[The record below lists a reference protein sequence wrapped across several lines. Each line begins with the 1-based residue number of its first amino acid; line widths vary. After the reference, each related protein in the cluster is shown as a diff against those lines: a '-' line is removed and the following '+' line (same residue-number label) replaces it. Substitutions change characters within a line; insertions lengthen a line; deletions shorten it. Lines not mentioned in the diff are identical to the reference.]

1 MKQYRDGLMD
11 VLINGR
17 TREDRTGVGRHSV
30 FGRMDR
36 YDLNAGFP
44 LVGDKF
50 TSFHNIKHELL
61 WMLSG
66 STRLKYLK
74 ENRVSIWD
82 EWVKPSTA
90 IICPCTVD
98 QVIVKI
104 KRDEKLGV
112 SELTTMLKVVEDWLE
127 DRGVIAFYSIH
138 LEDVAPEGRRL
149 IKVSRPTGD
158 VRIDTIEKL
167 GGLLWLVVRD
177 FRDQLGQISRL
188 ANIGDDDKL
197 LPWQKEVLKQGT
209 WVEGCIPTKD
219 WPFEI
224 LDGELGPVY
233 GKQMTAWQPGIDP
246 QELIDTLKFEG
257 EDEGHGK
264 VIHMDSLNNLINKLT
279 PKPINQIQAIID
291 QLINNPTSSRMILNL
306 WNVGEL
312 HLMALPPCHMV
323 SQFFSEEM
331 TIDERHSWGMC
342 NIEGYKESLCQ
353 VVSGEEPELDVF
365 MDLQGVPKRR
375 LSCML
380 FQRKSYC
387 APVV

>member
-1 MKQYRDGLMD
+1 MHQYRNGLMD

-17 TREDRTGVGRHSV
+17 TRKARTGVGRHSV
-30 FGRMDR
+30 FGRIDR
-36 YDLNAGFP
+36 YDLNSGFP
-44 LVGDKF
+44 LVSDKF

-90 IICPCTVD
+90 IIRPCTVD
-98 QVIVKI
+98 EVINKL
-104 KRDEKLGV
+104 KRVDECDLLVTLGV
-112 SELTTMLKVVEDWLE
+112 VERWLLNEGVV
-127 DRGVIAFYSIH
+127 VFFSNH
-138 LEDVAPEGRRL
+138 LEDVAPEGRKL
-149 IKVSRPTGD
+149 IRVPRPTGD
-158 VRIDTIEKL
+158 ARTDTIEKL
-167 GGLLWLVVRD
+167 SGLLLLIVRD

-246 QELIDTLKFEG
+246 VKLAEEIDKLDAASQDIIPQIIKE
-257 EDEGHGK
+257 
-264 VIHMDSLNNLINKLT
+264 LT
-279 PKPINQIQAIID
+279 PKPINQIQDIVN
-291 QLINNPTSSRMILNL
+291 QLINNPTSSRMVLNL

-312 HLMALPPCHMV
+312 HLMALPACHMV

-342 NIEGYKESLCQ
+342 NIEGYNESLSQ
-353 VVSGEEPELDVF
+353 VVSGEEPDLDVF
-365 MDLQGVPKRR
+365 MDQQNVPKRR